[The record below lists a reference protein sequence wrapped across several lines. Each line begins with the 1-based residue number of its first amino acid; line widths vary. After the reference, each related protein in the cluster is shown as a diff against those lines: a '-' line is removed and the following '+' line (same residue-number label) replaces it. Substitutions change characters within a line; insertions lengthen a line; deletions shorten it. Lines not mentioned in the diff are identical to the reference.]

1 MKVYLKNHVLI
12 TGTED
17 PSYRTHYADDERY
30 EYDDNIDELFNLA
43 EHLITISHSRTKSIR
58 AVISQITIIELNIN
72 IYFPGI
78 MM

>member
-1 MKVYLKNHVLI
+1 MI

-58 AVISQITIIELNIN
+58 EVISQITIIELNIS
-72 IYFPGI
+72 FPGI